1 MKVEQF
7 TEVVRGLL
15 QHEERPEDVS
25 PIDLLLVIC
34 LLLHG
39 ADEKPLRMSNS
50 TISLELGCTEP
61 TLNASVGRLVSA
73 GWITFASGKSRKQPS
88 SYTVLIDKLPVA
100 EELKRTIISAAM
112 VTLAVQY
119 SQATKVSTTGKKRR
133 FTKAHLQRMAFTLQT
148 FLDKN
153 CGGDEGLL
161 RRAVNFALAHPTYR
175 VKANRGPH
183 ELRRVFKKLLKEF
196 QEKGQPEAEPAKPV
210 APAMPSAD
218 PFAHPWNMAPMPSPE
233 GPIYKLQ
240 NIVAGLDAF
249 RTALQ
254 GASDLKQRDNCV
266 LFIVQPDGTRTEQR
280 VSVTQ
285 IGSMWSV
292 VDARTGKDALP
303 PIAPAKAAA

>member
-7 TEVVRGLL
+7 SEVVRGLL
-15 QHEERPEDVS
+15 QHHGRPEEIA
-25 PIDLLLVIC
+25 PIDLLLVVC

-39 ADEKPLRMSNS
+39 GDEKPVRMSHS
-50 TISLELGCTEP
+50 TISIELGCVEQ
-61 TLNASVGRLVSA
+61 TLKTSVDRLVSA
-73 GWITFASGKSRKQPS
+73 GWITFVSGKSRKLPS
-88 SYTVLIDKLPVA
+88 TYTVLIDKLPVA

-119 SQATKVSTTGKKRR
+119 SQATNVSTTGKKRR

-148 FLDKN
+148 FLDKH
-153 CGGDEGLL
+153 CGGDEQLL
-161 RRAVNFALAHPTYR
+161 RRLVNFALAHPAYR

-196 QEKGQPEAEPAKPV
+196 NEKGQPEVEPAKPA
-210 APAMPSAD
+210 APAMPAD
-218 PFAHPWNMAPMPSPE
+218 PFAHPWDMAPMPSPE

-266 LFIVQPDGTRTEQR
+266 LFIVQPDGTRAEQR

-292 VDARTGKDALP
+292 VDARTGKAALP
-303 PIAPAKAAA
+303 PIAPTKAAA